1 MPWRLPTRWAL
12 LLPSPPLW
20 PCTCPN
26 APSSLYL
33 QWSQNRALCQAE
45 VTWLSYICVQRHH
58 LSCTWSQG
66 AEDAVSP
73 THVLSSTPTLHAR
86 PRPPTPHP
94 HSHQALGT
102 EQSRPWEAALK
113 AQLETEEPLRWMGGK
128 LPWFFIHLFSQLVN
142 KYLLNVCYVQK
153 DYKSWDIIKSKIG
166 IVPILM
172 DLPA

>member
-12 LLPSPPLW
+12 HPPSPPLW

-45 VTWLSYICVQRHH
+45 VTRISDIRVQRHH

-73 THVLSSTPTLHAR
+73 THVLSSTPTLHTR
-86 PRPPTPHP
+86 PLSS
-94 HSHQALGT
+94 HSSCTLTSGPGNGAEETLGDST
-102 EQSRPWEAALK
+102 EGPACPSAVKRRSLANLGLK
-113 AQLETEEPLRWMGGK
+113 SGSTA
-128 LPWFFIHLFSQLVN
+128 H
-142 KYLLNVCYVQK
+142 
-153 DYKSWDIIKSKIG
+153 
-166 IVPILM
+166 
-172 DLPA
+172 